1 MSHNKLSIGT
11 ATPDAT
17 GAISVAFNDLSDVN
31 VSPSEN
37 DYLVYSSGSWGAST
51 PTTSTIAEHIWL
63 GEGASQTY
71 PEGWVATNHVYFYAA
86 SPVNQISGASLASS
100 DSFANW
106 YDEISIPAGTYL
118 AQTRAEGDFTSSS
131 GTFRYQFTTEISG
144 TTTTHAASGVSA
156 DLGNTNQNPSHAQ
169 ALIKVASAA
178 TLRVEIISS
187 GATNLA
193 TTGMTTN
200 QGLYGYLWL
209 MKVG

>member
-1 MSHNKLSIGT
+1 MSHNKTTIGT

-17 GAISVAFNDLSDVN
+17 GAIAVALNDLSDVN

-37 DYLVYSSGSWGAST
+37 EYLVYSSGSWSATT
-51 PTTSTIAEHIWL
+51 PTTVTTAEHIWL

-106 YDEISIPAGTYL
+106 YDEISIPSGTYL
-118 AQTRAEGDFTSSS
+118 AQARAEGDFTSSA
-131 GTFRYQFTTEISG
+131 GVFRYRFTTEISG

-156 DLGNTNQNPSHAQ
+156 DLANTNQNPAQAQ
-169 ALIKVASAA
+169 ALINIASAA
-178 TLRVEIISS
+178 TLRVEIISAGS
-187 GATNLA
+187 SNLA

>member
-1 MSHNKLSIGT
+1 MSHNKVKVGT
-11 ATPDAT
+11 ATPDAN
-17 GAISVAFNDLSDVN
+17 GALSVALNDLSDVS
-31 VSPSEN
+31 VSPSNN
-37 DYLVYSSGSWGAST
+37 DYLVYSSGAWSATT
-51 PTTSTIAEHIWL
+51 PTTTTTAEHIWL

-86 SPVNQISGASLASS
+86 TPINQISGASLASS
-100 DSFANW
+100 DSFSNW

-118 AQTRAEGDFTSSS
+118 AQCRVMGDFTSSS
-131 GTFRYQFTTEISG
+131 GTFRYRFTTEISG
-144 TTTTHAASGVSA
+144 TTTTHAASGVTA
-156 DLGNTNQNPSHAQ
+156 DLGNTNQNPAQAQ
-169 ALIKVASAA
+169 ALVKIASAA

-187 GATNLA
+187 GAFNLA

>member
-1 MSHNKLSIGT
+1 MSHNKTTIGT
-11 ATPDAT
+11 ATPDTT
-17 GAISVAFNDLSDVN
+17 GAIAVALNDLSDVN

-37 DYLVYSSGSWGAST
+37 DYLVYASGAWSATT
-51 PTTSTIAEHIWL
+51 PTTSTSAEHIWL

-71 PEGWVATNHVYFYAA
+71 PEGWVGGNHVYFYAS
-86 SPVNQISGASLASS
+86 SPVNAISSASLASS
-100 DSFANW
+100 DSFSNW

-118 AQTRAEGDFTSSS
+118 AQARAEGDFTSSA
-131 GTFRYQFTTEISG
+131 GVFRYRFTTEISG

-156 DLGNTNQNPSHAQ
+156 DLGNTNQSPAQAQ
-169 ALIKVASAA
+169 ALINIASAA
-178 TLRVEIISS
+178 TLRVEIISAGS
-187 GATNLA
+187 SDLA